1 MLKNIGFTTSV
12 PSSSTSDN
20 SLCTS
25 TSNIFPEAS
34 TSEVRPFIPTD
45 SEQNKGDDSEKGDNE
60 EVQSNN
66 ESNRDRKSEEDKDRP
81 ERFIDLDVEM
91 LNDIALW
98 PKTLTDLMI
107 DYIIRKKP
115 NNIGIIETLKSANKD
130 RDQVN
135 EFGKVEEEATALSG
149 LSFEKEVGQACRQRR
164 RKIIFGETKEEG
176 HEFENR
182 ENFLVNS
189 FYVICDRTS
198 AELSR
203 RAGIYETIIE
213 HFFVFFDERLP
224 EIKKKA
230 VQKLKDIYKD
240 DIELFNYDD
249 ELNQFLLF
257 LKENKDTMNTPIEI
271 YRVAREM
278 VSTFPNVEILLK
290 IFLTIPISNTS
301 GERSFIVLKRVKNYL
316 RSSREDKLNS
326 MAILYIEQDVLDQI
340 NTAKIFDEFAQEKS
354 T

>member
-1 MLKNIGFTTSV
+1 MEA
-12 PSSSTSDN
+12 PRQSSSLGPVASFWIINRKQNT
-20 SLCTS
+20 LLWAPKKHGVPLLQCTRHLPRIIP
-25 TSNIFPEAS
+25 NVPQPPIFFPEAS

-45 SEQNKGDDSEKGDNE
+45 SEQNKGDDSEKGDNKE
-60 EVQSNN
+60 AVMSQITIG
-66 ESNRDRKSEEDKDRP
+66 KVKKDKDRP

-98 PKTLTDLMI
+98 PTTLTDLMI

-115 NNIGIIETLKSANKD
+115 NNIG
-130 RDQVN
+130 
-135 EFGKVEEEATALSG
+135 

-164 RKIIFGETKEEG
+164 RKNMFGETKEG

-203 RAGIYETIIE
+203 RAGIYETVIE
-213 HFFVFFDERLP
+213 HFFVFFDDRLP
-224 EIKKKA
+224 EIKMKA

-240 DIELFNYDD
+240 DIESFNFED
-249 ELNQFLLF
+249 ELDQFLLF

-271 YRVAREM
+271 
-278 VSTFPNVEILLK
+278 
-290 IFLTIPISNTS
+290 
-301 GERSFIVLKRVKNYL
+301 
-316 RSSREDKLNS
+316 
-326 MAILYIEQDVLDQI
+326 
-340 NTAKIFDEFAQEKS
+340 
-354 T
+354 